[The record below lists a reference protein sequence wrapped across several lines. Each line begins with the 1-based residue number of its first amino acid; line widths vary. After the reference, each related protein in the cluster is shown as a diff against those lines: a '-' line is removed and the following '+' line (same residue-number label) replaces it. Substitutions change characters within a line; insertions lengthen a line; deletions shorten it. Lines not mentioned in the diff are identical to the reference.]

1 MHTQGKRMRDGGGP
15 THSLPHVSL
24 TSLIN
29 REDLVLQLGGM
40 CLGDAE
46 S

>member
-1 MHTQGKRMRDGGGP
+1 MHTQEERMRDGLGP
-15 THSLPHVSL
+15 THPLPRVSL

-29 REDLVLQLGGM
+29 GEDLVLQLGGM
-40 CLGDAE
+40 CVGDAE